1 MTKKILGTLL
11 VTLSLAFAV
20 QTHAQTVLPLT
31 VGPAR
36 QQITINPGEDTQ
48 LSVKFYNQSDSPI
61 SGLVKVADFIVS
73 DDQGTPRIIENAEQ
87 ASPKFSA
94 SQWIELPFDRMTIAA
109 NDKAVVQFNLKVPA
123 DAKAGGRYAAIYFE
137 PVSPFAQPVGESG
150 ASITPRIASLLYI
163 RVSGPITENAFISGL
178 FAKSFQEFGPVIV
191 TGQINNAGDF
201 HIRPRGVFTL
211 SDSFGSLVEQTNLKE
226 SNIFPDAARTFT
238 ATLGQKWMF
247 GKFKV
252 NLTASYGEK
261 GQALNNSLYVWVMPW
276 RVMIIVVL
284 ALIILFL
291 LGKAL
296 YKNTISREATLE
308 EELSQEREEI
318 EKLKNQLKKR
328 KD

>member
-36 QQITINPGEDTQ
+36 QQITINPGEETQ
-48 LSVKFYNQSDSPI
+48 LSVKFYNQADSPI
-61 SGLVKVADFIVS
+61 SGLVKVADFIVD

-178 FAKSFQEFGPVIV
+178 FAKSFQEFGPIVV
-191 TGQINNAGDF
+191 TGQINNTGDF

-211 SDSFGSLVEQTNLKE
+211 SDGLGSLVAQTNLKE
-226 SNIFPDAARTFT
+226 SNIFPDAARSFT
-238 ATLGQKWMF
+238 TTLGQKWMF

-252 NLTASYGEK
+252 NLAASYGEK
-261 GQALNNSLYVWVMPW
+261 GQVLNNSLYVWVMPW
-276 RVMIIVVL
+276 RAMIIVVL

-296 YKNTISREATLE
+296 YKNTISREVTLE
-308 EELSQEREEI
+308 EELSKEREEI

>member
-1 MTKKILGTLL
+1 MIKKIFGIFLI
-11 VTLSLAFAV
+11 TLSLTFV
-20 QTHAQTVLPLT
+20 IKTHAQTVLPLT

-36 QQITINPGEDTQ
+36 QQITINPGEETEM
-48 LSVKFYNQSDSPI
+48 SVKFYNQSDAPI
-61 SGLVKVADFIVS
+61 SGLVKVADFIV
-73 DDQGTPRIIENAEQ
+73 DNNDGTPSIVENAEQ
-87 ASPKFSA
+87 GSPKFSA
-94 SQWIELPFDRMTIAA
+94 SQWVELPFDRMTIAA
-109 NDKAVVQFNLKVPA
+109 NDKAVVQFTLKVPS

-163 RVSGPITENAFISGL
+163 RVSGQITENAFVSGL
-178 FAKSFQEFGPVIV
+178 FAKSFQEFGPVVV

-211 SDSFGSLVEQTNLKE
+211 TDSLGGLVEQMNLKE
-226 SNIFPDAARTFT
+226 SNIFPDAARMFT

-261 GQALNNSLYVWVMPW
+261 GQVLNNSLYVWVIPW
-276 RVMIIVVL
+276 RAIIIVVL
-284 ALIILFL
+284 ALLILFL

-296 YKNTISREATLE
+296 YKSTVSREVTLE
-308 EELSQEREEI
+308 EELSKEREEI
-318 EKLKNQLKKR
+318 EKLKKQLKKR